1 MVMNNYSSKDLA
13 VVIPTYNRPEKVR
26 DLLDS
31 LAYQN
36 EAVARIIIIDGGESV
51 EDVVETYA
59 NRLPIEYYFCNPPGQ
74 IRQRN
79 FGIAMLETSTPLV
92 ASLDDDIVLE
102 PDAIHCMIDFWNRA
116 LDQPAAVAFNITNSP
131 KHRYSRL
138 KALLNMSAKKE
149 GYLLKSGYNTGFG
162 NVNANIKIQ
171 YVYGGASVWRLDIL
185 KKFSHREIKSKWAT
199 CEDLIYSYP
208 IGKLF
213 PLYVCA
219 DAKVRHEHVFL
230 NRKDPLVRYRGKNS
244 LLWRLYFIET
254 NTEFS
259 AFLYL
264 FQQAMIVLFRFVRG
278 VLTCN
283 FDEIKYACGQ
293 AEGILMGIFIKLKHE
308 SIFTLIHEDSS
319 T

>member
-1 MVMNNYSSKDLA
+1 MRNYSSKDLA

-31 LAYQN
+31 LARQN
-36 EAVARIIIIDGGESV
+36 EAIARILIIDGGESV
-51 EDVVETYA
+51 EDVVSAYA
-59 NRLPIEYYFCNPPGQ
+59 DRLPVEYFACNPPGQ

-79 FGIAMLETSTPLV
+79 YGISMLEPSTPLV

-102 PDAIHCMIDFWNRA
+102 PGAIQSMIDFWNGA
-116 LDQPAAVAFNITNSP
+116 IDQPAAVAFNITNSP

-162 NVNANIKIQ
+162 NVNADIKIQ

-185 KKFSHREIKSKWAT
+185 KKFPHREIKSKWAT

-219 DAKVRHEHVFL
+219 AAKVRHEHVYL
-230 NRKDPLVRYRGKNS
+230 NRKDPLARYRGKNS
-244 LLWRLYFIET
+244 LLWRLYFIES
-254 NTEFS
+254 NPEFS
-259 AFLYL
+259 TLLYL
-264 FQQAMIVLFRFVRG
+264 LQQALIAPLRFIKG
-278 VLTCN
+278 LLTRN
-283 FDEIKYACGQ
+283 FDEIKYASGQ
-293 AEGILMGIFIKLKHE
+293 AEGILISLFAKLKLK

-319 T
+319 K